1 MSNRVFENFAGEF
14 VVILLNRDTKQT
26 VEMEGRLQVICS
38 PAIIEGYLVDEDDE
52 YYYVGVTPKSF
63 NQAINKK
70 YIIHMELSS
79 EKESKKDTE
88 FLNKIISATD
98 EDTTFN

>member
-52 YYYVGVTPKSF
+52 YYYVGVTPKTF

-70 YIIHMELSS
+70 YIIHMELGS
-79 EKESKKDTE
+79 EPDSKKKND
-88 FLNKIISATD
+88 FLSQIPEPD
-98 EDTTFN
+98 EDTSFN

>member
-63 NQAINKK
+63 NQVINKK
-70 YIIHMELSS
+70 YIIHMELAS
-79 EKESKKDTE
+79 EPDAKKNND
-88 FLNKIISATD
+88 FLSQIPEPD
-98 EDTTFN
+98 EDTNFN